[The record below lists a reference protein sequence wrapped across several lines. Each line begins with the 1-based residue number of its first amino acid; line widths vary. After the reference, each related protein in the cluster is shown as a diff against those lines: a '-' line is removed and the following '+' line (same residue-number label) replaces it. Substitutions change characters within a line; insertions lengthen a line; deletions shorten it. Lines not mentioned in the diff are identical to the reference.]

1 MDLNSIKKTDLGALI
16 AGGLA
21 FILSL
26 FGAYISVSY
35 EGAEDIPG
43 YSDGGGITNA
53 WVDYATFGMLLIVA
67 ATAIIA
73 VKVFAGQVLPSGVPW
88 NLIAAAA
95 AGFGTLLI
103 ILRALTASESYEG
116 FGVEVSSGPG
126 WSAWPLFIAAIALT
140 VFAALGFK
148 ESGEQLPWNQA
159 GTGGSA
165 HLGAQQHGGW
175 QQSGP
180 SGAPTPGAHSA
191 PGAPGAPQAP
201 YGGAPAGQPMAPPPG
216 GAPMPPHQQQ
226 QPPPGAPPPP
236 PPMGGTPPQQPPPG
250 SW

>member
-26 FGAYISVSY
+26 FPAYLSVTY
-35 EGAEDIPG
+35 PG
-43 YSDGGGITNA
+43 SGGGFSNA
-53 WVDYATFGMLLIVA
+53 WVDFATLGMLLIVA
-67 ATAIIA
+67 ATALIA
-73 VKVFAGQVLPSGVPW
+73 VKVFAGQVLPPGVPW

-95 AGFGTLLI
+95 AGLGTLLV
-103 ILRALTASESYEG
+103 ILHALTASGSSAG
-116 FGVEVSSGPG
+116 FGYEVSYGPG

-140 VFAALGFK
+140 VFAVLGFK
-148 ESGEQLPWNQA
+148 ESGEQLPWNQT

-165 HLGAQQHGGW
+165 TMGGQHGGW

-180 SGAPTPGAHSA
+180 PA
-191 PGAPGAPQAP
+191 PGAPSAHNAPSAP
-201 YGGAPAGQPMAPPPG
+201 YGGTPSGQPMAPPPG
-216 GAPMPPHQQQ
+216 GAPMPPPPGGAPMPPPPQQ

-236 PPMGGTPPQQPPPG
+236 PPAGGSTPPGQQPPTT
-250 SW
+250 W